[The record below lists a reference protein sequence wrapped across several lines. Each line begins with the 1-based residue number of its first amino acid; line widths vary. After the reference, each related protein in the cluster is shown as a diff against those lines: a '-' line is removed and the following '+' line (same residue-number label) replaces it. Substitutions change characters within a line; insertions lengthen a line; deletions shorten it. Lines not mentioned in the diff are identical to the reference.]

1 MAVRPMI
8 SVAVTMGLTDA
19 IAAAGG
25 RPEQILRSV
34 GLDGAVLAD
43 PHRYIACADF
53 TRLLE
58 AAAQATGDQCFGL
71 HFGEHFLPKNIGP
84 LAYVVLNSPTFA
96 EGFQNVARY
105 LHVHNQGMEVSF
117 DVEGQWAFV
126 RGRLTETGLEPPRQH
141 NEFAAAVGLNLIR
154 LMAGSQWAPVEVHFG
169 HPAPPDTSEHARV
182 FASPVSFHH
191 PGNAFMVE
199 RAFTTRPVA
208 AADERLYEIM
218 RRYLDRILEEMPSE
232 AGLPASVRKVVAE
245 SMRDGHPSLHRV
257 ANKLARS
264 PRTLQRRLHEHAID
278 FKALVADTRRRFA
291 ITYLRDPNHTV
302 TEIAFLLGYAEVSA
316 FDRAFK
322 RWTGSTPSKYRKKEV
337 GQ

>member
-1 MAVRPMI
+1 MI
-8 SVAVTMGLTDA
+8 SVAATMGLTDA

-25 RPEQILRSV
+25 RPEHILRSV

-43 PHRYIACADF
+43 PHRFIACADF

-105 LHVHNQGMEVSF
+105 VHVHNQGMQASF
-117 DVEGQWAFV
+117 EVEGQWAYV
-126 RGRLTETGLEPPRQH
+126 RARLIDPPPEPPRQYY
-141 NEFAAAVGLNLIR
+141 EFAAAVGLNLIR
-154 LMAGSQWAPVEVHFG
+154 LMAGSQWAPAEVHFG
-169 HPAPPDTSEHARV
+169 HPAPADTSEHTRV
-182 FASPVSFHH
+182 FSSPVSFQHG
-191 PGNAFMVE
+191 GNAFMVE
-199 RAFTTRPVA
+199 RAFAARPVA

-218 RRYLDRILEEMPSE
+218 RRYLDRIIEEMPSE
-232 AGLPASVRKVVAE
+232 ASLPASVRKVVAE

-264 PRTLQRRLHEHAID
+264 PRTLQRRLHEHTID

-291 ITYLRDPNHTV
+291 VTYLRDPNHTM
-302 TEIAFLLGYAEVSA
+302 TEIAFLLGYSEVSA

-322 RWTGSTPSKYRKKEV
+322 RWTGSTPSNYRKKEV